1 MIIINPDLL
10 YPKNKEPDNQMLEIS
25 NISKTYSDSKILDSL
40 NLKLHD
46 GEIYSLLGENGS
58 GKTTILNLLTGLLIP
73 DYSKD
78 GYIKINGITIKEN
91 ETEYKK
97 SFGYVQATP
106 YFYEELTIKEFLL
119 FIATLYDVEL
129 DEQRFENLAK
139 IFEIDGDLFIGNLSF
154 GQKQK
159 VAIISTLIHRPGL
172 LILDEP
178 TIGLD
183 PISLKFF
190 KNLIL
195 SLKSFGVTI
204 LFATHIL
211 EIAAN
216 LSDRI
221 GILKDGQIY
230 AEGTFEELR
239 NLTDSKD
246 QTLEEIFIKLTGG
259 DKYHEL
265 LRTLEELEKNE
276 KNYYSDIY

>member
-1 MIIINPDLL
+1 
-10 YPKNKEPDNQMLEIS
+10 MLEIN
-25 NISKTYSDSKILDSL
+25 NISKSYGNLKILDSL
-40 NLKLHD
+40 DLKLND

-73 DYSKD
+73 DND
-78 GYIKINGITIKEN
+78 GIIKINGLGIKDN
-91 ETEYKK
+91 EVNYKK

-106 YFYEELTIKEFLL
+106 FFYEELTIKEFLL
-119 FIATLYDVEL
+119 FIATLYDIDL
-129 DEQRFENLAK
+129 DETRFENLVK

-159 VAIISTLIHRPGL
+159 VAIISALIHRPRL

-204 LFATHIL
+204 IFATHIL

-221 GILKDGQIY
+221 GILKDGKIY
-230 AEGTFEELR
+230 AEGTFEELSAM
-239 NLTDSKD
+239 TGSKH

-259 DKYHEL
+259 DKYRKL
-265 LRTLEELEKNE
+265 LKTLEELEKNE